1 MLKKITVLLAE
12 IAKLVIHIDPA
23 PTGGRG
29 LKNDVKALKEDLKD
43 NSKKDSST
51 KEDSK

>member
-1 MLKKITVLLAE
+1 MLEKTTALLAE
-12 IAKLVIHIDPA
+12 IAKIVIHIDPA

-29 LKNDVKALKEDLKD
+29 LKNDVKDLQD
-43 NSKKDSST
+43 ISKKDSST